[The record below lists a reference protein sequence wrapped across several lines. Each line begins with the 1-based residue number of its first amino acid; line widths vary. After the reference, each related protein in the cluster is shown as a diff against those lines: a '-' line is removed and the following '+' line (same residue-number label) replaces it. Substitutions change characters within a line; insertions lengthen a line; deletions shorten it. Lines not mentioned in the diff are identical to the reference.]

1 MKHFFGKLSFMTAFG
16 ITVILLA
23 ACAATQSGVQPIPKS
38 ANPTDVVNEFD
49 LEITTARKNQL
60 NVLSPGW
67 FAKAET
73 SLARAKKALG
83 KGDEISE
90 IMENVTK
97 GRTQLKTADE
107 MAQVARTTLPEV
119 IKSREMARAAGGTN
133 INDYAGVEDDFL
145 RLTKAIEENNL
156 WLAQRDRSSVSKAFR
171 ELELRAIK
179 DQTIGEVRKLLAQ
192 AENDGARKYAPHS
205 LSMAQQKLKNTD
217 AFITQNPYE
226 KAKMQEMANDALFY
240 AQRLVQMN
248 KQSQKIRTMESE
260 EIARWIEDMLHQTT
274 AKLSAPDMRN
284 EPFATQVENMVESV
298 SALQATHNFV
308 IQQTKSQEAEIGALT
323 QRIAALEGESQEQRA
338 AKERLAAEK
347 EFNQKFS
354 RIQNYFS
361 PAETE
366 VYKPGS
372 QLVIRLKA
380 IQFPVGKD
388 TIMPNNYE
396 LLSKVQQS
404 IRTFGEPDVLIEGHT
419 DSTGSNESTSI

>member
-1 MKHFFGKLSFMTAFG
+1 MQHFYGKISRMAAIG
-16 ITVILLA
+16 ITVFLLA
-23 ACAATQSGVQPIPKS
+23 ACAATQPGVQPIPKS

-49 LEITTARKNQL
+49 VEITTARKNQL

-73 SLARAKKALG
+73 SLARAKKALS

-97 GRTQLKTADE
+97 GRAQLKTADE

-119 IKSREMARAAGGTN
+119 IKSREMARAAGATK

-156 WLAQRDRSSVSKAFR
+156 WLAQRDRGSVSKAFR
-171 ELELRAIK
+171 ALELRAIK

-274 AKLSAPDMRN
+274 TKLSAPDMRN
-284 EPFATQVENMVESV
+284 EPFETQVENMVESV
-298 SALQATHNFV
+298 SALQADHNFV
-308 IQQTKSQEAEIGALT
+308 IQQTKSQEAEISALGK
-323 QRIAALEGESQEQRA
+323 RIAVLEGETQENGRP
-338 AKERLAAEK
+338 R
-347 EFNQKFS
+347 N
-354 RIQNYFS
+354 
-361 PAETE
+361 
-366 VYKPGS
+366 V
-372 QLVIRLKA
+372 
-380 IQFPVGKD
+380 
-388 TIMPNNYE
+388 
-396 LLSKVQQS
+396 
-404 IRTFGEPDVLIEGHT
+404 
-419 DSTGSNESTSI
+419 